1 MPDGIDGL
9 YHFGEDFEA
18 ILALLKDDRQLEE
31 QFESFVS
38 DVSTKLDNFYF
49 SFAWTTVKS
58 RAHVPT

>member
-18 ILALLKDDRQLEE
+18 ILALLEDDRQLEE

-38 DVSTKLDNFYF
+38 DVQ
-49 SFAWTTVKS
+49 WTEIACSDCTSLVEDS
-58 RAHVPT
+58 EDTNY